1 MAEITITNEYTQF
14 SIDTSAVNKLVTQII
29 EMLSLKV
36 ATLSIV
42 FVENQQI
49 QQLHQQFFNDNSPTD
64 IITFPLNDPGE
75 PIEADLVISLEM
87 AQENA
92 KYYGVTIEEE
102 IKRLIIHGL
111 LHLAGWKDES
121 PDQQRAMRKKEDDL
135 LEHVANIRLMIEKIR
150 AS

>member
-1 MAEITITNEYTQF
+1 MAELTITNEYTQF

-64 IITFPLNDPGE
+64 IITFPLNNPGE

-92 KYYGVTIEEE
+92 KYYGVSVEEE

-135 LEHVANIRLMIEKIR
+135 LKHVADIKLMIEKMG